1 MKPGY
6 VYLIAILYGFLLV
19 NCNRLDGK
27 SFVPS
32 IPGYAHRNQQRTVLK
47 RPLREISG
55 IGYVRENKL
64 VAINDEAG
72 KIFFVDPRNG
82 NYEVTEFGLKGD
94 YEEVV
99 KAGNNYYVMQSTGAL
114 YLVNGSS
121 LKLEKKFAHDF
132 GKGIEFESMYYEPG
146 IQQLILIC
154 KECGK
159 NATEI
164 NAWAFDIEGGRFS
177 DSIYFS
183 ISFDEIT
190 RMAKDNSIECKPSAA
205 AIHPIT
211 KKLYIIA
218 SVGKIL
224 LECSLKG
231 KLEKVYA
238 INPDH
243 FQQPEGI
250 TFAPNG
256 DLYISN
262 EGVQGKATVLTF
274 PYLAD

>member
-1 MKPGY
+1 MKSGY
-6 VYLIAILYGFLLV
+6 VYLVATLYGFLLV
-19 NCNRLDGK
+19 NCNRLNGK
-27 SFVPS
+27 SFVPA
-32 IPGYAHRNQQRTVLK
+32 IPGYAHGSQQRTLLK

-55 IGYVRENKL
+55 IDYVQENKL

-82 NYEVTEFGLKGD
+82 NYEVTEFGTKGD

-99 KAGNNYYVMQSTGAL
+99 KAGINYYVMQSTGTL
-114 YLVNGSS
+114 FLVNGSS
-121 LKLEKKFAHDF
+121 LKLEKEFAHDF
-132 GKGIEFESMYYEPG
+132 GKSVEFESMYYEPG
-146 IQQLILIC
+146 AQQLILIC

-159 NATEI
+159 NAREI
-164 NAWAFDIEGGRFS
+164 NAWAFDIKTGSFS

-183 ISFDEIT
+183 IPFEEIQKL
-190 RMAKDNSIECKPSAA
+190 AGDNSIECKPSGAA
-205 AIHPIT
+205 VHPIT

-231 KLEKVYA
+231 KLEKVYS

-250 TFAPNG
+250 TFAPGG

-262 EGVQGKATVLTF
+262 EGVQGKATLLKFTYE
-274 PYLAD
+274 PN